1 MNERLSTVRSSW
13 GFAKTTERL
22 EAAIDRQGL
31 TILARIDHQALAKA
45 AGEELPPTLLF
56 IFGSAKKW
64 APALAGSRVV
74 GLDLPARVLVWEDRP
89 GEVWLS
95 YENPETL
102 GARRGL
108 KATLLDDLAATL
120 EDLVHDA
127 VTAAPAAPLL
137 SGAAA
142 CHDRGP
148 GRLGIQMSVGGVAFP
163 VDEPIEVGG
172 GATGPAPH
180 DLLAAGLAACTALTL
195 RLYADRKAW
204 PLERVHVAVDHL
216 REEGVQPAD
225 LFRRRIELDGPL
237 DETQRARLVE
247 IAQRCPVHRTLTASS
262 RIETEAAA
270 EVEPA

>member
-1 MNERLSTVRSSW
+1 MNEGLSTVRSGW
-13 GFAKTTERL
+13 GFAKTVERL

-31 TILARIDHQALAKA
+31 TILARVDHQALAKA
-45 AGEELPPTLLF
+45 EGEELPPTLLF
-56 IFGSAKKW
+56 IFGSAKRW
-64 APALAGSRVV
+64 TPALAASPTA

-89 GEVWLS
+89 GEVRLS
-95 YENPETL
+95 YEKPE
-102 GARRGL
+102 AISDRRGL
-108 KATLLDDLAATL
+108 ETTLLDDLSATL

-127 VTAAPAAPLL
+127 VAAGPTAPLL

-148 GRLGIQMSVGGVAFP
+148 SRLGLQMSVRGVAFP
-163 VDEPIEVGG
+163 VDEPVDAGG

-204 PLERVHVAVDHL
+204 PLERVHVAVDHR
-216 REEGVQPAD
+216 REEGIQPAD
-225 LFRRRIELDGPL
+225 LFRRRIELEGPL
-237 DETQRARLVE
+237 DEAQRARLVE